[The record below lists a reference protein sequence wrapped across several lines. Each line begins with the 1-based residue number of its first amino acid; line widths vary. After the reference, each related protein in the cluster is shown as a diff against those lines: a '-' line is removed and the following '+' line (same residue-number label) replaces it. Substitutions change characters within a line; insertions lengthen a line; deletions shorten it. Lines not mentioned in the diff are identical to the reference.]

1 MRHSALVPL
10 EPDDIAALVDLE
22 RGPVAGRAFADDLVY
37 DIELERVFARAWC
50 FLCDSEQ
57 LSAAGQFVSTFTGE
71 DPVTVVRQ
79 PDGSLEV
86 MLNSCRHRG
95 LPVCGPAGAA
105 QQLTCGYHGWIYDLG
120 GRLVGVVDGDEDFRR
135 WAEDRRLALIPITRT
150 IEVGGLLFGTWDAA
164 WAPPLDAE
172 GSALAGAIRAL
183 RSAGPL
189 ERHSK
194 PVRLDENWKVAVEVL
209 AALARSEEG
218 VTVFPSFVALPSR
231 GLVAAVH
238 PKGHHACE
246 VALWASAQA
255 PFDASDRL
263 RAAIETELEPKG
275 PQTVVLNLKPRAAEP
290 DGCPV
295 EDVPVA
301 RPPRQIDARA
311 SAELYGAWIEHMI
324 DDSPL
329 AGLITT

>member
-22 RGPVAGRAFADDLVY
+22 RGTVAGRAFADDLVY

-50 FLCDSEQ
+50 LLCDVDR
-57 LSAAGQFVSTFTGE
+57 LTGPGQFVSTFTGE

-79 PDGSLEV
+79 ADGSLKV

-95 LPVCGPAGAA
+95 LPVCGSAGKAHR
-105 QQLTCGYHGWIYDLG
+105 LTCGYHGWTYDLD
-120 GRLVGVVDGDEDFRR
+120 GRLVGVLDGDEDFRR

-150 IEVGGLLFGTWDAA
+150 TEVGGLLFGTWDAT
-164 WAPPLDAE
+164 WAPSLEAG
-172 GSALAGAIRAL
+172 GSALAEAIAAVRAE
-183 RSAGPL
+183 GPL
-189 ERHSK
+189 ERHPT
-194 PVRLDENWKVAVEVL
+194 PVRLEANWKVAIEVL
-209 AALARSEEG
+209 GALAQSEDG
-218 VTVFPSFVALPSR
+218 VTLFPSFVALPSR

-246 VALWASAQA
+246 VALWASARA

-263 RAAIETELEPKG
+263 RAVIEPELEPEG
-275 PQTVVLNLKPRAAEP
+275 PRTVVLNLKPRAAGLG
-290 DGCPV
+290 GCPE
-295 EDVPVA
+295 EDVPVV
-301 RPPRQIDARA
+301 RPPRQVDARA
-311 SAELYGAWIEHMI
+311 TEELYRAWVEHMV